1 MNDNATIIRTDQ
13 IQYSNVVDTD
23 SSRAM
28 SVGLM
33 VGGLDICRDENGS
46 RRFLS
51 TQDRLLW
58 TLDDLGEIPPIGTPM
73 VKRENPVI
81 VGDYNA
87 DNRTITSANMNAT
100 SGWINRWTLIR
111 HTESAGDIVHVRWI
125 THVDPASPDV
135 IHLDDVLM
143 EGDGTDELA
152 SQSVELIMPP
162 AVDPSMFI
170 CVGRQAIPAGRL
182 VEVSLTYS
190 NPLYTPRPLV
200 QTRQIQSNLQFDE
213 QFENRIDDIRIGW
226 VPESV
231 DGQLPPAIQ
240 NRVSVNVEAL
250 FTGESVKVLFRKP
263 SKMKRVLRHA
273 VGHVNSIPFFESF
286 SRVVKLLTP
295 AITFIAGSRMALVD
309 LPFTFSFEG
318 DAHDPVG
325 YVTLPDGRFVP
336 DTEILDPWAG
346 AEFDAESGQWVKN
359 GVRRVRAYPIAD
371 FNALVWDAMTETD
384 EQGIF
389 LPDIF
394 TAC

>member
-87 DNRTITSANMNAT
+87 ANRTITSAEMNAS

-125 THVDPASPDV
+125 THVDPSSPNV
-135 IHLDDVLM
+135 IHVDDVLM
-143 EGDGTDELA
+143 EGDGTNELD

-170 CVGRQAIPAGRL
+170 CVGRQAMPAGRL

-213 QFENRIDDIRIGW
+213 QFENRIDDIRVGW
-226 VPESV
+226 VPNAV
-231 DGQLPPAIQ
+231 DGQTPPVIQ

-250 FTGESVKVLFRKP
+250 FNGESVKVLFRKP
-263 SKMKRVLRHA
+263 SQMKRALRKA
-273 VGHVNSIPFFESF
+273 VGHVNSIPFFESY
-286 SRVVKLLTP
+286 SRSVKLITP

-318 DAHDPVG
+318 DAHDPVA

-336 DTEILDPWAG
+336 DADTLDPWEG
-346 AEFDAESGQWVKN
+346 ADFNTESGQWVKN

-371 FNALVWDAMTETD
+371 FNALVWDAMTDTD

-394 TAC
+394 TVC